1 MESHEFAR
9 VSEKGVKNQGGVITL
24 NLLLIHDQNTYF
36 FFISMTFISI
46 YRLRFGDFL
55 NIS

>member
-36 FFISMTFISI
+36 FFYKHDVYKHIQAQVW
-46 YRLRFGDFL
+46 
-55 NIS
+55 